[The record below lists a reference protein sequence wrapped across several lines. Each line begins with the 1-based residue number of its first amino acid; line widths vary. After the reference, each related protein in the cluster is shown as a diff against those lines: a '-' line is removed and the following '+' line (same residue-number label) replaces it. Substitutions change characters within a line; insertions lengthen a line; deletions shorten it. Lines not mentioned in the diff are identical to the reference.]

1 MFRYDTHVHTLQAS
15 ACALSTGAELARAY
29 KERGY
34 DGIFIT
40 DHFFNGNTS
49 VASDITW
56 KERVELFC
64 KGYEDAFEE
73 GCKIG
78 LDVFFG
84 FEYAVGGA
92 DFLVYNI
99 DKKWLLEHEDIDKYS
114 PSNAFS
120 LLREAGGFVVHAHPF
135 RQRDYISHIKLC
147 PEWVDAVE
155 VYNGSHGKDSI
166 FDSRAKWYAQSYN
179 LPLTAGSDT
188 HSVFSMYHA
197 GFVSEK
203 KLTHISEYKSLVTES
218 KIMLFCD

>member
-114 PSNAFS
+114 PLLESSPSN
-120 LLREAGGFVVHAHPF
+120 
-135 RQRDYISHIKLC
+135 
-147 PEWVDAVE
+147 
-155 VYNGSHGKDSI
+155 
-166 FDSRAKWYAQSYN
+166 
-179 LPLTAGSDT
+179 
-188 HSVFSMYHA
+188 
-197 GFVSEK
+197 
-203 KLTHISEYKSLVTES
+203 
-218 KIMLFCD
+218 